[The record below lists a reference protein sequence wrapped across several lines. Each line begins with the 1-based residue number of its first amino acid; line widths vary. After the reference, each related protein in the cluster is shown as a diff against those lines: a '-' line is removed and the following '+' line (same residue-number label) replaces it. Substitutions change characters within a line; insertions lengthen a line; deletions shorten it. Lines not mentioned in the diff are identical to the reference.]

1 MVIFTAFDASHVLR
15 SIPVAKTTLS
25 SLRRERPQNVPNASH
40 VVSRNSVFI
49 TLLIFF
55 KKICGTAEARI
66 ARSARAI
73 RVGSLRPGIVLYD
86 ETHPLGDDI
95 GTIHTTDLGRK
106 PDMLIIMG
114 TSLKVHGLKKLVKDF
129 ARAIHSSAPL
139 SGASSSK
146 KPYKVIFVN
155 KTAPNSEW
163 ADIIDYHISGETD
176 RWTNKVIEDWKKIRP
191 ADWEIQQTLDGDGEI
206 AVGGGLKTVKSLAS
220 STLSKT
226 GKPGR
231 ERENIAPP
239 TVATATKES
248 IIKGKPIPP
257 LSPSKRRQK
266 SSHYDDLQSSP
277 SKRHSAS
284 RSHLMPSSERKM
296 LFAETTNKQPPLI
309 SDMEKSKMDIS
320 LCDLSMRDME
330 LKYPLKSGPKSS
342 AAKYNEIGTSKM
354 DISSV
359 DLSMLEGEII
369 PVKPLPVKTTRKVTK
384 KSQVSQRRPATKRP
398 VRRKKPTQPQELEA
412 H

>member
-1 MVIFTAFDASHVLR
+1 
-15 SIPVAKTTLS
+15 
-25 SLRRERPQNVPNASH
+25 
-40 VVSRNSVFI
+40 
-49 TLLIFF
+49 
-55 KKICGTAEARI
+55 
-66 ARSARAI
+66 
-73 RVGSLRPGIVLYD
+73 
-86 ETHPLGDDI
+86 
-95 GTIHTTDLGRK
+95 
-106 PDMLIIMG
+106 MG

-129 ARAIHSSAPL
+129 ARAIHSSAPS

-146 KPYKVIFVN
+146 RPYKVIFVN
-155 KTAPNSEW
+155 KTAPSSEW

-226 GKPGR
+226 GKPGS

-239 TVATATKES
+239 TVATATKEP

-277 SKRHSAS
+277 SKRHSSS

-309 SDMEKSKMDIS
+309 LDTEKSKMDIS
-320 LCDLSMRDME
+320 LCDLSMQDVE
-330 LKYPLKSGPKSS
+330 LKYQSKCGPKSS
-342 AAKYNEIGTSKM
+342 AAEIGTSKM

-369 PVKPLPVKTTRKVTK
+369 PVKPLLVKTTRKATK
-384 KSQVSQRRPATKRP
+384 KSQESQRRPATKRP
-398 VRRKKPTQPQELEA
+398 VRRRKPTQPQELEA